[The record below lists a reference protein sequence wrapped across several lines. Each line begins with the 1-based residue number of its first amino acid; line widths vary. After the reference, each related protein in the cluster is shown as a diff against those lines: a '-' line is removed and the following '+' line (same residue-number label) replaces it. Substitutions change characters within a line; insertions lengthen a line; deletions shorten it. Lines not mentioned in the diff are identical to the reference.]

1 MFNCDNKEIVIKLN
15 TGDSMA
21 KNEVRTITLKVSDN
35 TKEKMIEYF
44 EDKKREKTPP
54 YAVFQA
60 KEADTMVT
68 LYESG
73 KAVFQGISADI
84 DANIWMETEKH
95 LNPDKKL
102 EYKKVDNNPKTK
114 DKKNHYNE
122 KLYNCTSIGSDE
134 VGTGDYFGPIVV
146 TAAYVTKKDI
156 PFLEELGVRDSKK
169 ITDEHILKTV
179 PQIIKRIPYS
189 SMILSNEEY
198 NNKYNE
204 KMNLN
209 TIKAV
214 LHNKVLLDMNKKYP
228 KHDYI
233 VVDQFTEPFIYYK
246 YINNLPEV
254 QRKITF
260 ETKAEDQCLSV
271 ACASL
276 ISRYVLIKEF
286 EKMSKEYKMQIP
298 KGAGQKVDEAG
309 AKLVKEYGEDVLRK
323 IAKLNFKNTEKIKE
337 LVNS

>member
-1 MFNCDNKEIVIKLN
+1 MHDCDNMIFMVKCI
-15 TGDSMA
+15 TGDNMA
-21 KNEVRTITLKVSDN
+21 KNEVRTVTLKISDN
-35 TKEKMIEYF
+35 TKEKMVEYF
-44 EDKKREKTPP
+44 ADKKRDKTPP

-73 KAVFQGISADI
+73 KVVFQGISADI

-95 LNPDKKL
+95 LNPNKRL
-102 EYKKVDNNPKTK
+102 EFKMVDNNPKTK
-114 DKKNHYNE
+114 DNSRQYDE
-122 KLYNCTSIGSDE
+122 RLYNCTSIGSDE

-146 TAAYVTKKDI
+146 TAAYVTKQDI
-156 PFLEELGVRDSKK
+156 PFLEKLGVRDSKK
-169 ITDEHILKTV
+169 ITDEHILRVV
-179 PQIIKRIPYS
+179 PEIIKNIPYS

-198 NNKYNE
+198 NDKYNE

-214 LHNKVLLDMNKKYP
+214 LHNKVLLDMTKQYK
-228 KHDYI
+228 KHDFI

-260 ETKAEDQCLSV
+260 VTKAEDQCLSV

-286 EKMSKEYKMQIP
+286 EKMSKQYGMKLP
-298 KGAGQKVDEAG
+298 KGAGNIVDEAG
-309 AKLVKEYGEDVLRK
+309 AKLIQEHGTDILRK
-323 IAKLNFKNTEKIKE
+323 IAKLNFKNTDKIKE
-337 LVNS
+337 LAKN